1 MGPKAL
7 LGPFFLTAAEKHGIL
22 LSVGRRKAV
31 PCIKSARTSAYYGE
45 TTGKGESIMEQ
56 FGNEFKKMLK
66 AGLGAVAAGAEKA
79 QEAIETL
86 SKKGEPLYEQAKSAV
101 SDAADK
107 IRQAVNDSGI
117 KDAMAG
123 KPKAQEIIDEMR
135 TMTREE
141 WAQIR
146 AALDEFEAQPPAEE
160 APDAAPADE
169 SAPDA
174 APQPDDDAGD
184 PPMDFMDTED

>member
-1 MGPKAL
+1 
-7 LGPFFLTAAEKHGIL
+7 
-22 LSVGRRKAV
+22 
-31 PCIKSARTSAYYGE
+31 
-45 TTGKGESIMEQ
+45 MEQ

-174 APQPDDDAGD
+174 APQPDDGAGD